1 VEMERHTPPA
11 KPNKR
16 IRSGLPLPARI
27 AIGALAVFGA
37 ITLVSW
43 VIASLLGIVK
53 IALLIV
59 VIISLGGWAI
69 SAKGS
74 R

>member
-1 VEMERHTPPA
+1 MERQDPPA
-11 KPNKR
+11 RPSKGAR
-16 IRSGLPLPARI
+16 QRGLSLPARVVV
-27 AIGALAVFGA
+27 GALAVFGA
-37 ITLVSW
+37 IMLLQW
-43 VIASLLGIVK
+43 VIAALLGVVK

-59 VIISLGGWAI
+59 VIVAVGAWVV